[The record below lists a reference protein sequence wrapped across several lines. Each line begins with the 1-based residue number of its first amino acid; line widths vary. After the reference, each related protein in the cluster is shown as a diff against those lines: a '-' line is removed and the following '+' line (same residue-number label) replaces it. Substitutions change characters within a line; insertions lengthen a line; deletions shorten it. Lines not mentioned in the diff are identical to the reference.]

1 MFIVLFENEISVDI
15 GSGTDTSSVNTVKK
29 MVFNF
34 YEKSNFC
41 KMFPFRS
48 FYSLFQKFWQSA
60 HFGQFLL
67 KEKKYN
73 QK

>member
-1 MFIVLFENEISVDI
+1 MQQKRKIIPLFNAEKI
-15 GSGTDTSSVNTVKK
+15 T
-29 MVFNF
+29 FN
-34 YEKSNFC
+34 
-41 KMFPFRS
+41 
-48 FYSLFQKFWQSA
+48 YSLFQKFWQSA